1 MLIFLHPFSILDGLG
16 SSQDPDN
23 EHSQTSIKA
32 GDSSIPGVFSFH
44 FCASTASVD
53 LRVRLLNEIYG
64 RKRSLPP

>member
-32 GDSSIPGVFSFH
+32 GDSSIPGVFLFL
-44 FCASTASVD
+44 FFAQAQ
-53 LRVRLLNEIYG
+53 LL
-64 RKRSLPP
+64 LT